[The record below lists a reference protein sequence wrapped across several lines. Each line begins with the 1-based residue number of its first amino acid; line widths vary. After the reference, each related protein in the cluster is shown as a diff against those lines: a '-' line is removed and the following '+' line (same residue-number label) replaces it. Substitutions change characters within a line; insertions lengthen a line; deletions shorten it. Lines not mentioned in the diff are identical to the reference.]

1 MERIDKILSSQ
12 GVCSRRDSEKLI
24 RAGRVTLNGVKIKS
38 GADKCDPAKDAL
50 CVDGAPVCYRKHV
63 YYMMN
68 KPAGVLTA
76 TTDKKARTVL
86 DLLPP
91 DVACRKG
98 LFPAG
103 RLDKDTTGL
112 LILTDDGDFAHR
124 LISPACL
131 VPKTYRLTVD
141 SPIPADAAARFR
153 EGVYIDGGH
162 LTAPATL
169 ELLAETEAF
178 LTITEGKY
186 HQVKLMM
193 KKVGCTV
200 TALRR
205 VSIGNLTLP
214 DTLPAGAVSELSE
227 ADALALLGDGKMC
240 QNS

>member
-1 MERIDKILSSQ
+1 MERVDKILSSQ
-12 GVCSRRDSEKLI
+12 GVCSRREGDKLF
-24 RAGRVTLNGVKIKS
+24 RAGRVTLNGVPVKNGKE
-38 GADKCDPAKDAL
+38 KCDPEADLL
-50 CVDGAPVCYRKHV
+50 CVDGVPLVFRRYV

-91 DVACRKG
+91 ALKARG

-112 LILTDDGDFAHR
+112 LILTDDGDFTHR
-124 LISPACL
+124 LLSPACL

-141 SPIPADAAARFR
+141 TPIPPDAANRFR

-162 LTAPATL
+162 FTAPATL
-169 ELLAETEAF
+169 SLLSPTEAF

-200 TALRR
+200 TSLRR
-205 VSIGNLTLP
+205 VAIGSLSLP
-214 DTLPAGAVSELSE
+214 DDLPPGEVRELSE
-227 ADALALLGDGKMC
+227 ETAQALIGIKWKI
-240 QNS
+240 S

>member
-12 GVCSRRDSEKLI
+12 GVCSRRDCDRLL
-24 RAGRVTLNGVKIKS
+24 RAGRVTLDGVPVRS
-38 GADKCDPAKDAL
+38 GADKCDPEKARL
-50 CVDGAPVCYRKHV
+50 CVDGSPVCYRKHV

-91 DVACRKG
+91 DIAARKG
-98 LFPAG
+98 IFPAG

-112 LILTDDGDFAHR
+112 LLLTDDGDFAHR
-124 LISPACL
+124 LMSPACL

-141 SPIPADAAARFR
+141 KAIPADAAAKFR

-162 LTAPATL
+162 FTAPAVL
-169 ELLAETEAF
+169 ERLSETEAY

-200 TALRR
+200 LTLRR
-205 VSIGNLTLP
+205 VSIGSLTLP
-214 DTLPAGAVSELSE
+214 DDLPAGGVLELPE
-227 ADALALLGDGKMC
+227 ATALGLLENGSKC
-240 QNS
+240 KNS